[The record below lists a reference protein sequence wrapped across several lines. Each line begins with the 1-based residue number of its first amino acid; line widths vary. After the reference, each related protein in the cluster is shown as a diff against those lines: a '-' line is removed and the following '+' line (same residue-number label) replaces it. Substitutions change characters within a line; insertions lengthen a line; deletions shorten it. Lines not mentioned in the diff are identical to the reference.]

1 MDIQMHDHEWIVEW
15 EDGSE
20 WAISWFKDG
29 GAFFAQRSF
38 FDERWFFDEED
49 EDYLDCPGPD
59 LGLFDSLDTLEL
71 AMGRPLPADIRQEL
85 LSHSEAHPIS
95 EDSLRAWGGIVAYE
109 VHRVA
114 PDGEIV
120 PTFAPPGTADPF
132 AIEWLP
138 EWM

>member
-1 MDIQMHDHEWIVEW
+1 MDIFDREWIVKW

-20 WAISWFKDG
+20 WAISWFQDG
-29 GAFFAQRSF
+29 GAFFAQ
-38 FDERWFFDEED
+38 RWFFDEED
-49 EDYLDCPGPD
+49 EDCYLDCPGPD
-59 LGLFDSLDTLEL
+59 VGLFDSLDTLEL
-71 AMGRPLPADIRQEL
+71 AMGRPLPAHIRQEL

-138 EWM
+138 EWMC